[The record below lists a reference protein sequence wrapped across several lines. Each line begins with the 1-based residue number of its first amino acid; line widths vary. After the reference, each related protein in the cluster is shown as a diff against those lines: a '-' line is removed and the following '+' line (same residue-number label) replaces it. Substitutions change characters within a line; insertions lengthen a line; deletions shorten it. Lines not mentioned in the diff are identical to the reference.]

1 MTTDQGPT
9 PPGPQ
14 VTTATLTTAT
24 TALVLWAVGD
34 LFHGEVPGAVSGFLI
49 LAVPAAMGRL
59 SAQLAYRRQKNH
71 HDGL

>member
-1 MTTDQGPT
+1 MTTQDRPT
-9 PPGPQ
+9 PPGSQ

-24 TALVLWAVGD
+24 TALVLWG
-34 LFHGEVPGAVSGFLI
+34 LGEIFHGDVPGAVAGFVI
-49 LAVPAAMGRL
+49 LAVPAALGRL